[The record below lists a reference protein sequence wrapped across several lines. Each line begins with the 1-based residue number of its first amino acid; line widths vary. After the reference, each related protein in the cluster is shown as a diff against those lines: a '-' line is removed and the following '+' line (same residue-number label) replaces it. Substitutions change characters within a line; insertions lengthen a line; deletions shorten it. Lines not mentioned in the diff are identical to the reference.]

1 MVFINC
7 VIASIKKTWAP
18 IDTKDWQSELKES
31 LPPLLRSRQLFSS
44 SLEEKDLPAYNL
56 KKVIHTKAEGN
67 SVTWNFWWDRE
78 YSFSINIMFSTQ
90 LISFWKQQTTVISQN
105 CCCFEKLMR
114 SWEWELTVFI
124 RSFIWC
130 TSHQLKYTKF
140 KLSFHIFI
148 PIY

>member
-7 VIASIKKTWAP
+7 ASIKKTWAP
-18 IDTKDWQSELKES
+18 IYTKDWQSELNES
-31 LPPLLRSRQLFSS
+31 LPPLLRSRRLFSN
-44 SLEEKDLPAYNL
+44 SLEEKDLSAYNL
-56 KKVIHTKAEGN
+56 KKIIHTKAEGN
-67 SVTWNFWWDRE
+67 SVTWNFWWDRVN
-78 YSFSINIMFSTQ
+78 SFSSNIMFSTQ
-90 LISFWKQQTTVISQN
+90 LISFWKQQTTVIGQN

-140 KLSFHIFI
+140 KLSYHIFI